1 MQASTQPLPDGDEA
15 EEAEQAKKQAEATEP
30 ERVKQRQEA
39 EQAKKQAEAAEAAQ
53 TKKRQEFEEA
63 ERAKKQAEAA
73 KAERVEQQ
81 LKEAEEAERV
91 KKQLKEAEDPE
102 RVKQRE
108 EFEEAMDRWRLPPE
122 LDEEVRVL
130 VAQYADLGLGDFADL
145 SNGGGFKIQDTARR
159 ATSLRQ
165 LIALAAHIIRRVEV
179 NREEWSMKKYVDGVA
194 TDHCVTSA
202 YEVCTAAKR
211 GAG

>member
-1 MQASTQPLPDGDEA
+1 VRFGFPLGQLSSCFSIATSIDSEEMGCGCGEELEPAKQTEENEEGADVAEFDEEDEEDEEVRKEA
-15 EEAEQAKKQAEATEP
+15 EEAEQAKK
-30 ERVKQRQEA
+30 
-39 EQAKKQAEAAEAAQ
+39 KQAEAAEA
-53 TKKRQEFEEA
+53 
-63 ERAKKQAEAA
+63 ER
-73 KAERVEQQ
+73 
-81 LKEAEEAERV
+81 
-91 KKQLKEAEDPE
+91 KQLADPK
-102 RVKQRE
+102 RWFGRRE

-122 LDEEVRVL
+122 LDEEVAIL
-130 VAQYADLGLGDFADL
+130 VAQHADLGLGDFADL

-165 LIALAAHIIRRVEV
+165 LVTLAAHIIRRVEV

-202 YEVCTAAKR
+202 YEVCAAAKR